1 MSGFA
6 ASAITATP
14 TSRRAQQG
22 MGGVNVD
29 LNYFTIILHSSVG
42 TPGAD
47 SEVDA
52 GL

>member
-1 MSGFA
+1 MFHLFR
-6 ASAITATP
+6 T
-14 TSRRAQQG
+14 TSLLHQRQG
-22 MGGVNVD
+22 LGGVNVD